1 MHYTFFLAKHGYTCT
16 HVCSIG
22 RLAVDTH
29 CAMWQHG
36 KATVFLCSLKQ
47 NCRGWP
53 KTKSVRLAVVHSQ
66 QAWMLHVDNVHNV
79 HNERKLALAINICMH
94 SILSSIKSKAFYHY
108 TLILPYRDI
117 QTLNRDIK
125 YLSVGSFNAFPW
137 LMDISG
143 TQQNAFVTLKLV
155 QTWGYFNN
163 IWYYSEWI
171 IFPSNCQCHP
181 GILKPQK

>member
-1 MHYTFFLAKHGYTCT
+1 
-16 HVCSIG
+16 
-22 RLAVDTH
+22 
-29 CAMWQHG
+29 
-36 KATVFLCSLKQ
+36 
-47 NCRGWP
+47 
-53 KTKSVRLAVVHSQ
+53 
-66 QAWMLHVDNVHNV
+66 MLHVDNV

-143 TQQNAFVTLKLV
+143 TQQNAFVTLKLI
-155 QTWGYFNN
+155 QT
-163 IWYYSEWI
+163 
-171 IFPSNCQCHP
+171 
-181 GILKPQK
+181 